1 MAGKK
6 LRAAHPGTHDQ
17 PVTRIVLRVP
27 KSAYACL
34 SKAAARAG
42 LPLARFVLR
51 AALRGAG
58 ASSDT
63 ESLIVPSA
71 RDARRMVDLL
81 RNPPPPN
88 RRLRAA
94 LKRHANLLGGDS

>member
-1 MAGKK
+1 MADKK
-6 LRAAHPGTHDQ
+6 TVHRGTRDQ
-17 PVTRIVLRVP
+17 PGTRIVLRVP
-27 KSAYACL
+27 KSVYACL
-34 SKAAARAG
+34 SKAAAYAG
-42 LPLARFVLR
+42 LPLAVFVLR
-51 AALRGAG
+51 AALRTAD
-58 ASSDT
+58 ASSNT